1 MSGFWN
7 LIGLPKPGPT
17 KPARS
22 ESSQSRA
29 VKQSSGGNAIL
40 PIETMSEDQRSYLRS
55 SWAQHSGPQTPDG
68 WPLHD
73 LGDPRWTRLVSSD
86 GGRTIR
92 HLSLSKKSPL
102 DLDSMRPWLSQGD
115 LILLDL
121 TGMRHIDSLLDSARR
136 KLVKFSEEL
145 SVPIYVIDD
154 EQELLLIPGAGVV
167 VDAQDHQL
175 GTPLTPLSIEG

>member
-1 MSGFWN
+1 
-7 LIGLPKPGPT
+7 
-17 KPARS
+17 
-22 ESSQSRA
+22 
-29 VKQSSGGNAIL
+29 
-40 PIETMSEDQRSYLRS
+40 
-55 SWAQHSGPQTPDG
+55 
-68 WPLHD
+68 
-73 LGDPRWTRLVSSD
+73 
-86 GGRTIR
+86 
-92 HLSLSKKSPL
+92 
-102 DLDSMRPWLSQGD
+102 MRPWLSQGD